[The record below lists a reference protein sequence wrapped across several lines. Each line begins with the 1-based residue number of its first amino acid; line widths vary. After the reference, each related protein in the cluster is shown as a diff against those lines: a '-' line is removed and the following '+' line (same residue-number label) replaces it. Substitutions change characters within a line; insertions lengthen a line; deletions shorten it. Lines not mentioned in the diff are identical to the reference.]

1 MVSWLTQTQQKDCR
15 KKNILA
21 LLHNNPNTKIITV
34 SEYTRSAVN
43 YYMGIDK
50 NKIDVLYSPE
60 RIYTGVTDKIEDNR
74 LHSIIITNKKYYFFP
89 GAARGGKN
97 PQKMI
102 KVFKKFAQLNPDYYL
117 VTTGYPIKQFENHIP
132 LSFLSDSD
140 LANAYKHCYAFLYPS
155 YFEGF
160 GYPPIEAMR
169 YGKPIIASNV
179 TSIPEIIGEA
189 ALYFSP
195 FYHADIYRVLNML
208 NDNNY
213 NYYASLSAQKFKEVH
228 TRQEYDLNKL
238 TNMILCKI

>member
-1 MVSWLTQTQQKDCR
+1 
-15 KKNILA
+15 
-21 LLHNNPNTKIITV
+21 
-34 SEYTRSAVN
+34 
-43 YYMGIDK
+43 
-50 NKIDVLYSPE
+50 
-60 RIYTGVTDKIEDNR
+60 
-74 LHSIIITNKKYYFFP
+74 
-89 GAARGGKN
+89 
-97 PQKMI
+97 
-102 KVFKKFAQLNPDYYL
+102 
-117 VTTGYPIKQFENHIP
+117 
-132 LSFLSDSD
+132 
-140 LANAYKHCYAFLYPS
+140 
-155 YFEGF
+155 
-160 GYPPIEAMR
+160 MR